1 MKRVN
6 LPTSNLPSRIAM
18 LCVHTSPLAALG
30 GEKTGG
36 MNVYVRDFSAA
47 LAQQGIAVDI
57 FTRAQAADQP
67 RVVAGDQPGVR
78 VIHIVAGPQQSV
90 PVSEVE
96 LYIDEFAAGALAFAQ
111 QERVHYDLIHAHYW
125 ISGMVAEQ
133 LRLAWGAVPFVQMFH
148 TLGHMKNHVAQN
160 ERERASAARLAGE
173 ARVIQ
178 VADRLIA
185 ATLAEQ
191 AQLIDLYGADPAKIV
206 VIPPGVDLRR
216 FEPMSQTL
224 ARDAVGLVRDR
235 QHILFA
241 GRIEPLKGIDTLL
254 QAVAILQ
261 RRHPALMARTDVTII
276 GGDTRP
282 TRRDAEMIRLQ
293 ELRCRLD
300 LCHVVGFAGA
310 KNQDLLPSY
319 FAAADLV
326 VMPSLYESFGLVALE
341 AMAMGTPV
349 IAADVGGLAHL
360 VKDGRTGFH
369 FPPRDAE
376 ALATRICLLLADP
389 ELRQRLGEQAHLHAR
404 QYDWSY
410 IAQQMVQ
417 IVYGP
422 ALHTLVVLQPEV
434 RKLAR

>member
-1 MKRVN
+1 MV
-6 LPTSNLPSRIAM
+6 
-18 LCVHTSPLAALG
+18 CVHTSPLATLG

-57 FTRAQAADQP
+57 FTRGQAPDQP
-67 RVVAGDQPGVR
+67 TVVAGSQPGVR
-78 VIHIVAGPQQSV
+78 VIHIVAGPQQPA

-96 LYIDEFAAGALAFAQ
+96 HYLDEFAAGVLAFAQ
-111 QERVHYDLIHAHYW
+111 HEGVHYDLIHAHYW
-125 ISGMVAEQ
+125 LSGMVAEQ
-133 LRLAWGAVPFVQMFH
+133 LRQVWGAVPVVQMFH
-148 TLGHMKNHVAQN
+148 TLGHMKNRVAQS
-160 ERERASAARLAGE
+160 ERELASAARLAGE
-173 ARVIQ
+173 ARVVQ
-178 VADRLIA
+178 RADRLIA
-185 ATLAEQ
+185 ATPAEQ

-206 VIPPGVDLRR
+206 VLPPGVDLTR
-216 FEPMSQTL
+216 FQPMPQTL
-224 ARDAVGLVRDR
+224 ARDAVGLARQQ

-254 QAVAILQ
+254 QAVALLQ
-261 RRHPALMARTDVTII
+261 RHHPALMEQTDVTII

-310 KNQDLLPSY
+310 KDQDLLPAY

-360 VKDGRTGFH
+360 VQDGRTGFH

-389 ELRQRLGEQAHLHAR
+389 ELRQCLGQQARLHAR
-404 QYDWSY
+404 QYDWTQ
-410 IAQQMVQ
+410 IAQRM
-417 IVYGP
+417 IHSVYLP
-422 ALHTLVVLQPEV
+422 AL
-434 RKLAR
+434 RARPVAGVPATGLPPNRGQVGR